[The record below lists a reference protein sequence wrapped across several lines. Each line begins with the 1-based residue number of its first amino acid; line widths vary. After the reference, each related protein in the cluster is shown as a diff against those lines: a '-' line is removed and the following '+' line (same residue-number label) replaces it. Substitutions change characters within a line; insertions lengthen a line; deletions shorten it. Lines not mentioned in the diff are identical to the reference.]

1 MSSHS
6 IKICWLHLV
15 WCTKNRF
22 PYFQDEKKAR
32 ECLRILKEI
41 CRDKKIY
48 FQAGYVNAEHVR
60 MLIDLPL
67 AMSIKEGA
75 QNLKGISSHHINSSD
90 MFTAKFSWARGY
102 GAFSVS
108 ESKLKIVDEYISKQK
123 EHHQKLS
130 FAQEWETLQKKYEN
144 R

>member
-1 MSSHS
+1 MPSHS
-6 IKICWLHLV
+6 MKICWLHLV

-22 PYFQDEKKAR
+22 PYFQEEEKAR
-32 ECLRILKEI
+32 ECLHILKEI
-41 CRDKKIY
+41 CRDKEIY
-48 FQAGYVNAEHVR
+48 FQAGYVNAEHVH

-67 AMSIKEGA
+67 AMSIKEVV

-90 MFTAKFSWARGY
+90 MFTVKFSWARGY

-108 ESKLKIVDEYISKQK
+108 ESKLKIVNEYILKQK
-123 EHHQKLS
+123 AHHQKFS
-130 FAQEWETLQKKYEN
+130 FNREWEKLQKKYEN